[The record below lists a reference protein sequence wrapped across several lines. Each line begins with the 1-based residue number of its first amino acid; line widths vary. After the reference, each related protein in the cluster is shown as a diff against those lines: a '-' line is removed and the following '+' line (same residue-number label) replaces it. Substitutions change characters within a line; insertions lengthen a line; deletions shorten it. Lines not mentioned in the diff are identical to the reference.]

1 MNFKYALIFLAAFLL
16 SACASLNDPFEIFKS
31 HTPSI
36 ETSQVIDENRF
47 IEEFSIK
54 AKFAYSID
62 SKGGSGRLIWRYE
75 NNQDEI
81 DIFSPF
87 NNQIAKIIFSTKEK
101 KIIDA
106 NGKILSGDDFDHY
119 IQSLFG
125 KNISPDLFRHLITNH
140 IERIKDLHREDN
152 QLNRATHFYNDEWNI
167 VINAFRTQ
175 DKLTIPSKISISQG
189 TFSFNFIVEEII
201 NIAGK

>member
-1 MNFKYALIFLAAFLL
+1 MNFFSALLLLAALFF
-16 SACASLNDPFEIFKS
+16 SGCSTLNDPFEIFKS
-31 HTPSI
+31 HSPAI
-36 ETSQVIDENRF
+36 ETLQAIDENRF
-47 IEEFSIK
+47 IEKFSIK
-54 AKFAYSID
+54 AKFAYSVD

-87 NNQIAKIIFSTKEK
+87 NSQVAKIIYSSNDKR
-101 KIIDA
+101 IIDA
-106 NGKILSGDDFDHY
+106 NGKVLSGDDFDRY

-140 IERIKDLHREDN
+140 VDQIKNLHKDEN
-152 QLNRATHFYNDEWNI
+152 QLNRTTHFYNDEWNI
-167 VINAFRTQ
+167 LINAFKTQ
-175 DKLTIPSKISISQG
+175 DGLTIPSRISINQG
-189 TFSFNFIVEEII
+189 TFSFNFVVEEII

>member
-1 MNFKYALIFLAAFLL
+1 MNFKYALIFLAVSLL
-16 SACASLNDPFEIFKS
+16 SACASLQDPFEVFKS
-31 HTPSI
+31 HVPSI
-36 ETSQVIDENRF
+36 ETSQAIDENRF

-54 AKFAYSID
+54 AKFAYSIE
-62 SKGGSGRLIWRYE
+62 SKGGSGRLIWRYK

-87 NNQIAKIIFSTKEK
+87 NNQIAKIIYSTKEK

-106 NGKILSGDDFDHY
+106 NGKILSGVEFDQY
-119 IQSLFG
+119 VNGLFG

-140 IERIKDLHREDN
+140 VERIKNLHKEDN
-152 QLNRATHFYNDEWNI
+152 QFNRTTHFYNDEWDI
-167 VINAFRTQ
+167 VIHAFKTQ

-189 TFSFNFIVEEII
+189 TFNFNFIVEEII

>member
-16 SACASLNDPFEIFKS
+16 SACASLNDPFEIFKP
-31 HTPSI
+31 HAPSI

-152 QLNRATHFYNDEWNI
+152 QLNRTTHFYNDEWNI

-175 DKLTIPSKISISQG
+175 DKLTIPSKISVSQG
-189 TFSFNFIVEEII
+189 AFSFNFIVEEII

>member
-87 NNQIAKIIFSTKEK
+87 NNQIAKIIYSTKEK

-106 NGKILSGDDFDHY
+106 NGKILSGDEFDHY

-152 QLNRATHFYNDEWNI
+152 QLNRTTHFYNDEWNI

>member
-1 MNFKYALIFLAAFLL
+1 MNFKYAQFFLAPFFL
-16 SACASLNDPFEIFKS
+16 SACATLNDPFEIFKS
-31 HTPSI
+31 HAPTI
-36 ETSQVIDENRF
+36 ETSQAINENRF

-54 AKFAYSID
+54 AKFSYSVD

-87 NNQIAKIIFSTKEK
+87 NNQIAKIIYSSKEK
-101 KIIDA
+101 KIIDV
-106 NGKILSGDDFDHY
+106 NGKVLSGNDFDHY
-119 IQSLFG
+119 IQTLFG

-140 IERIKDLHREDN
+140 IEQIKDLHKEDN
-152 QLNRATHFYNDEWNI
+152 QLNRATHFYNDEWRI
-167 VINAFRTQ
+167 VINAFKTQ
-175 DKLTIPSKISISQG
+175 GKHTIPSKISISQG
-189 TFSFNFIVEEII
+189 TFNFNFIVEEII

>member
-1 MNFKYALIFLAAFLL
+1 MNFKYAQFFLAPFFL
-16 SACASLNDPFEIFKS
+16 SACATLNDPFEIFKS
-31 HTPSI
+31 HAPTI
-36 ETSQVIDENRF
+36 ETSQAINENRF

-54 AKFAYSID
+54 AKFSYSVD

-87 NNQIAKIIFSTKEK
+87 NNQIAKIIYSAKEK

-106 NGKILSGDDFDHY
+106 NGKVLSGDDFDHY

-140 IERIKDLHREDN
+140 IERIKDLHKEDN
-152 QLNRATHFYNDEWNI
+152 QLNRATHFYNDEWKI
-167 VINAFRTQ
+167 VINAFKTQ
-175 DKLTIPSKISISQG
+175 DKHTITSKISISQG
-189 TFSFNFIVEEII
+189 TFNFNFIVEEII

>member
-106 NGKILSGDDFDHY
+106 NGKILSGDDFDRY

-152 QLNRATHFYNDEWNI
+152 QLNRTTHFYNDEWNI

>member
-1 MNFKYALIFLAAFLL
+1 MNLFSALFLVAALFF
-16 SACASLNDPFEIFKS
+16 SGCSTLNDPFEIFKS
-31 HTPSI
+31 HSPAI
-36 ETSQVIDENRF
+36 ETLQAIDENRF
-47 IEEFSIK
+47 IEKFSIK
-54 AKFAYSID
+54 AKFAYSVD

-87 NNQIAKIIFSTKEK
+87 NSQVAKIIYSSNDKR
-101 KIIDA
+101 IIDA
-106 NGKILSGDDFDHY
+106 NGKVLSGDDFDRY

-140 IERIKDLHREDN
+140 VDQIKNLHKDKN
-152 QLNRATHFYNDEWNI
+152 QLNRTTHFYNDEWNI
-167 VINAFRTQ
+167 LINAFKTQ
-175 DKLTIPSKISISQG
+175 DGLTIPSKISITQG

>member
-152 QLNRATHFYNDEWNI
+152 QLNRTTHFYNDEWNI

-201 NIAGK
+201 NIASK

>member
-1 MNFKYALIFLAAFLL
+1 MNFKYALIFLAVSLL
-16 SACASLNDPFEIFKS
+16 SACASLQDPFEVFKS
-31 HTPSI
+31 HVPSI
-36 ETSQVIDENRF
+36 ETSQAIDENRF

-54 AKFAYSID
+54 AKFAYSIE
-62 SKGGSGRLIWRYE
+62 SKGGSGRLIWRYK

-87 NNQIAKIIFSTKEK
+87 NNQIAKIIYSTKEK

-106 NGKILSGDDFDHY
+106 NGKILSGVEFDQY
-119 IQSLFG
+119 VNGLFG

-140 IERIKDLHREDN
+140 VERIKNLHKEDN
-152 QLNRATHFYNDEWNI
+152 QFNRTTHFYNDEWDI
-167 VINAFRTQ
+167 VIHAFKTQ
-175 DKLTIPSKISISQG
+175 DKLTIPTKISITQG
-189 TFSFNFIVEEII
+189 TFSLNFIVEEII

>member
-1 MNFKYALIFLAAFLL
+1 MNFKYALIFLAVSLL
-16 SACASLNDPFEIFKS
+16 SACASLQDPFEVFKS
-31 HTPSI
+31 HVPSI
-36 ETSQVIDENRF
+36 ETSQAIDENHF

-54 AKFAYSID
+54 AKFAYSIE
-62 SKGGSGRLIWRYE
+62 SKGGSGRLIWRYK

-87 NNQIAKIIFSTKEK
+87 NNQIAKIIYSTKEK

-106 NGKILSGDDFDHY
+106 NGKILSGVEFDQY
-119 IQSLFG
+119 VNGLFG

-140 IERIKDLHREDN
+140 VERIKNLHKEDN
-152 QLNRATHFYNDEWNI
+152 QFNRTTHFYNDEWDI
-167 VINAFRTQ
+167 VIHAFKTQ
-175 DKLTIPSKISISQG
+175 DKLTIPSKISITQG
-189 TFSFNFIVEEII
+189 TFSLNFIVEEII

>member
-1 MNFKYALIFLAAFLL
+1 LNFKYAQFLLVPFFL
-16 SACASLNDPFEIFKS
+16 SACATLNDPFEIFKS
-31 HTPSI
+31 HAPSI
-36 ETSQVIDENRF
+36 ETPQAINENRF

-54 AKFAYSID
+54 AKFSYSVD

-87 NNQIAKIIFSTKEK
+87 NNQIAKIIYSAKEK

-106 NGKILSGDDFDHY
+106 NGKVLSGNDFDHY
-119 IQSLFG
+119 IQTLFG

-140 IERIKDLHREDN
+140 IERIKDLHKEDN
-152 QLNRATHFYNDEWNI
+152 QLNRATHFYNDEWKI
-167 VINAFRTQ
+167 VINAFKTQ
-175 DKLTIPSKISISQG
+175 DKHTIPSKISISQG
-189 TFSFNFIVEEII
+189 TFNFNFIVEEII

>member
-31 HTPSI
+31 HAPSI

-152 QLNRATHFYNDEWNI
+152 QLNRTTHFYNDEWNI

-175 DKLTIPSKISISQG
+175 DKFTIPSKISVSQG
-189 TFSFNFIVEEII
+189 AFSFNFIVEEII

>member
-1 MNFKYALIFLAAFLL
+1 MNFKYAQFFLAPFFL
-16 SACASLNDPFEIFKS
+16 SACATLNDPFEIFKS
-31 HTPSI
+31 HAPTI
-36 ETSQVIDENRF
+36 ETSQAINENRF

-54 AKFAYSID
+54 AKFSYSVD
-62 SKGGSGRLIWRYE
+62 SRGGSGRLIWRYE

-87 NNQIAKIIFSTKEK
+87 NNQIAKIIYSAKEK

-106 NGKILSGDDFDHY
+106 NGKVLSGDDFDHY

-140 IERIKDLHREDN
+140 IERIKDLHKEDN
-152 QLNRATHFYNDEWNI
+152 QLNRATHFYNDEWKI
-167 VINAFRTQ
+167 VINAFKTQ
-175 DKLTIPSKISISQG
+175 DKHTIPSKISISQG
-189 TFSFNFIVEEII
+189 TFNFNFIVEEII

>member
-16 SACASLNDPFEIFKS
+16 SACASLNDRFEIFKS

-152 QLNRATHFYNDEWNI
+152 QLNRTTHFYNDEWNI

>member
-62 SKGGSGRLIWRYE
+62 SKGGSGRLVWRYE

-152 QLNRATHFYNDEWNI
+152 QLNRTTHFYNDEWNI

>member
-31 HTPSI
+31 HAPSI

-152 QLNRATHFYNDEWNI
+152 QLNRTTHFYNDEWNI

>member
-36 ETSQVIDENRF
+36 ETSQVIDENQF

-140 IERIKDLHREDN
+140 IEQIKDLHREDN
-152 QLNRATHFYNDEWNI
+152 QLNRTTHFYNDEWNI

-175 DKLTIPSKISISQG
+175 GKLTIPSKISISQG

>member
-152 QLNRATHFYNDEWNI
+152 QLNRTTHFYNDEWNI

>member
-1 MNFKYALIFLAAFLL
+1 MNLFSALFLVAALFF
-16 SACASLNDPFEIFKS
+16 SGCSTLNNPFEIFKS
-31 HTPSI
+31 HSPAI
-36 ETSQVIDENRF
+36 ETLQVIDENRF
-47 IEEFSIK
+47 IEKFSIK
-54 AKFAYSID
+54 AKFAYSVD

-87 NNQIAKIIFSTKEK
+87 NSQVAKIIYSSNDKR
-101 KIIDA
+101 IIDA
-106 NGKILSGDDFDHY
+106 NGKVLSGDDFDRY

-140 IERIKDLHREDN
+140 VDQIKNLHKDEN
-152 QLNRATHFYNDEWNI
+152 QLNRTTHFYNDEWNI
-167 VINAFRTQ
+167 LINAFKTQ
-175 DKLTIPSKISISQG
+175 DGLTIPSRISINQG

>member
-1 MNFKYALIFLAAFLL
+1 LNFKYALIFLAAFLL

-31 HTPSI
+31 HAPSI

-152 QLNRATHFYNDEWNI
+152 QLNRTTHFYNDEWNI

-189 TFSFNFIVEEII
+189 AFSFNFIVEEII

>member
-1 MNFKYALIFLAAFLL
+1 LNFKYALIFITTFLL

-31 HTPSI
+31 HPPSI
-36 ETSQVIDENRF
+36 ETSQAIDENRF

-62 SKGGSGRLIWRYE
+62 SKGGSGRLIWHYE

-87 NNQIAKIIFSTKEK
+87 NNQIAKIIYSAKEK

-106 NGKILSGDDFDHY
+106 NGKTLSGEDFDHY

-140 IERIKDLHREDN
+140 VERIKDLHKENN
-152 QLNRATHFYNDEWNI
+152 QLNRTTHFYNDEWNI

>member
-1 MNFKYALIFLAAFLL
+1 MNFKYALIFLAVSLL
-16 SACASLNDPFEIFKS
+16 SACASLQDPFEVFKS
-31 HTPSI
+31 HVPSI
-36 ETSQVIDENRF
+36 ETSQAIDENRF

-54 AKFAYSID
+54 AKFAYSIE
-62 SKGGSGRLIWRYE
+62 SKGGSGRLIWRYK

-87 NNQIAKIIFSTKEK
+87 NNQIAKIIYSTKEK

-106 NGKILSGDDFDHY
+106 NGKILSGYEFDQY
-119 IQSLFG
+119 VNGLFG

-140 IERIKDLHREDN
+140 VERIKNLHKEDN
-152 QLNRATHFYNDEWNI
+152 QFNRTTHFYNDEWDI
-167 VINAFRTQ
+167 VIHAFKTQ
-175 DKLTIPSKISISQG
+175 DKLTIPSKISITQG
-189 TFSFNFIVEEII
+189 TFSLNFIVEEII

>member
-140 IERIKDLHREDN
+140 IELIKDIHREEN
-152 QLNRATHFYNDEWNI
+152 QFNRTTHFYNDEWNI

>member
-1 MNFKYALIFLAAFLL
+1 MNFKYAQFFLAPFFL
-16 SACASLNDPFEIFKS
+16 SACATLNDPFEIFKS
-31 HTPSI
+31 HAPTI
-36 ETSQVIDENRF
+36 ETSQAINENRF

-54 AKFAYSID
+54 AKFSYSVD

-87 NNQIAKIIFSTKEK
+87 NNQIAKIIYSAKEK
-101 KIIDA
+101 KIIDV
-106 NGKILSGDDFDHY
+106 NGKVLSGNDFDHY
-119 IQSLFG
+119 IQTLFG

-140 IERIKDLHREDN
+140 IEQIKDLHKEDN
-152 QLNRATHFYNDEWNI
+152 QLNRATHFYNDEWRI
-167 VINAFRTQ
+167 VINAFKTQ
-175 DKLTIPSKISISQG
+175 DKHTIPSKISISQG
-189 TFSFNFIVEEII
+189 TFNFNFIVEEII

>member
-152 QLNRATHFYNDEWNI
+152 QFNRTTHFYNDEWNI

>member
-1 MNFKYALIFLAAFLL
+1 LNFKYALFFLAAFIL
-16 SACASLNDPFEIFKS
+16 SACTSLNDPFEIFKS
-31 HTPSI
+31 QTSSI
-36 ETSQVIDENRF
+36 ETSQVIDENRI
-47 IEEFSIK
+47 IEKFSIK
-54 AKFAYSID
+54 AKFAYSVD

-75 NNQDEI
+75 DNQDEI

-87 NNQIAKIIFSTKEK
+87 NSQIAKIIYSDKEK

-119 IQSLFG
+119 IHNLFG
-125 KNISPDLFRHLITNH
+125 KNISPELFRDLITNH
-140 IERIKDLHREDN
+140 AERIQYLHREDN
-152 QLNRATHFYNDEWNI
+152 RLNRATHFYNDEWNI
-167 VINAFRTQ
+167 VINAFKTQ

>member
-1 MNFKYALIFLAAFLL
+1 MNFKYAQFFLAPFFL
-16 SACASLNDPFEIFKS
+16 SACATLNDPFEIFKS
-31 HTPSI
+31 HALTI
-36 ETSQVIDENRF
+36 ETPQAINENRF

-54 AKFAYSID
+54 AKFSYSVD

-87 NNQIAKIIFSTKEK
+87 NNQIAKIIYSAKEK

-106 NGKILSGDDFDHY
+106 NGKVLSDDDFDHY
-119 IQSLFG
+119 IQTLFG

-140 IERIKDLHREDN
+140 IERIKDLHKEDN
-152 QLNRATHFYNDEWNI
+152 QLNRATHFYNDEWKI
-167 VINAFRTQ
+167 VINAFKTQ
-175 DKLTIPSKISISQG
+175 DKHTIPSKISISQG
-189 TFSFNFIVEEII
+189 TFNFNFIVEEII